1 MKPELKER
9 VLFNLLCH
17 GYVGKKHTPI
27 VNACKGFP
35 KHEINKVKDEI
46 NDLLSEGYLILKPT
60 GHDPDISI
68 NPKRLAEIKNM
79 PGIRKFIKENPYLK
93 GRLHL

>member
-1 MKPELKER
+1 MKLGLKER
-9 VLFNLLCH
+9 ILFDLLSH

-35 KHEINKVKDEI
+35 KHEINKIKATIDELI
-46 NDLLSEGYLILKPT
+46 AEGYLILKPT

-68 NPKRLAEIKNM
+68 NQHKIKEIKEM
-79 PGIRKFIKENPYLK
+79 DGIKEFLKKNPYYK
-93 GRLHL
+93 GRFLL

>member
-1 MKPELKER
+1 MKPKLKEK
-9 VLFNLLCH
+9 VLFNLLSH

-35 KHEINKVKDEI
+35 KNEINRVKDTI
-46 NDLLSEGYLILKPT
+46 NVLIVEGYIVLKPT

-68 NPKRLAEIKNM
+68 NPKRLDEIKNM
-79 PGIRKFIKENPYLK
+79 PGIRKFIEMNPYFK
-93 GRLHL
+93 GRFNL